1 MCVDFLEGTW
11 EDGNRSQIQVLRSEE
26 VGAKGTCGL
35 GLQAFQSG
43 RTFSCTSA
51 AVCLVTSRFSTK
63 AVSPRKFPE
72 AEERRDSRLS
82 SKVLRVILKPFCCLV
97 RSDCKH
103 QARGIRD
110 PIASYSRTGLNK

>member
-1 MCVDFLEGTW
+1 MCVDFFEETW

-26 VGAKGTCGL
+26 VGAKGASGL
-35 GLQAFQSG
+35 ALLACQSG
-43 RTFSCTSA
+43 CTFSSTSA
-51 AVCLVTSRFSTK
+51 AVFLVTSRFSTK

-82 SKVLRVILKPFCCLV
+82 SKVLRVILKPFCCFV

-103 QARGIRD
+103 QARRSQVEMPQHLTLGQ
-110 PIASYSRTGLNK
+110 A